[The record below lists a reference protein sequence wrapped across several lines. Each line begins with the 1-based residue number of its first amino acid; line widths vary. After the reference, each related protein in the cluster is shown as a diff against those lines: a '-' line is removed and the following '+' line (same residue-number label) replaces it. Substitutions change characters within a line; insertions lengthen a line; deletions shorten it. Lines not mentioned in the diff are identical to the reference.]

1 VNPRRTA
8 DNIFVRVRLLR
19 SAAIYGK
26 FKASN
31 AKAGVRDMGFVL
43 RTLAALA
50 AVVALSAC
58 KPTSTAQAPPPSMP
72 PAVGVV
78 TVEER
83 GITPFL
89 SFIGRVRAIQ
99 IYQVRARVEGFLE
112 KINFKD
118 GQHVRAGDLLYQIE
132 KTQYTASVDQA
143 KANVAAAQ
151 AVERNAQ
158 LAYDRAAELVKT
170 SSGTQATVDSTRANL
185 DSAKA
190 TILQNQAALTIAQE
204 NLSYTDIFSPVDGRI
219 GFTAITLG
227 NLVNSAS
234 GVLVTVV
241 SDDPIYVEFPVSMRQ
256 IADIAAQHKGDITK
270 GENIKVLATLANGK
284 PYDEVGDWRFVSN
297 QVDPQTDTVSVRA
310 TFANPQLAL
319 VDGAFVTVKVE
330 QGAPQQRLIIP
341 RSALQLDQIGVYVL
355 IVDADKKVQVKRVTT
370 GEAVNT
376 DIAIASGLNAGDKV
390 IIDGIQKVRPGL
402 VVNATDVSG
411 AAGAAK

>member
-1 VNPRRTA
+1 MNPRRTA

-43 RTLAALA
+43 KTLAALA

-158 LAYDRAAELVKT
+158 LAYRSRGGVGQDILRHTGDRRFDA
-170 SSGTQATVDSTRANL
+170 
-185 DSAKA
+185 
-190 TILQNQAALTIAQE
+190 
-204 NLSYTDIFSPVDGRI
+204 
-219 GFTAITLG
+219 
-227 NLVNSAS
+227 
-234 GVLVTVV
+234 
-241 SDDPIYVEFPVSMRQ
+241 RQ
-256 IADIAAQHKGDITK
+256 
-270 GENIKVLATLANGK
+270 
-284 PYDEVGDWRFVSN
+284 
-297 QVDPQTDTVSVRA
+297 
-310 TFANPQLAL
+310 
-319 VDGAFVTVKVE
+319 
-330 QGAPQQRLIIP
+330 P
-341 RSALQLDQIGVYVL
+341 R
-355 IVDADKKVQVKRVTT
+355 
-370 GEAVNT
+370 
-376 DIAIASGLNAGDKV
+376 
-390 IIDGIQKVRPGL
+390 
-402 VVNATDVSG
+402 
-411 AAGAAK
+411 